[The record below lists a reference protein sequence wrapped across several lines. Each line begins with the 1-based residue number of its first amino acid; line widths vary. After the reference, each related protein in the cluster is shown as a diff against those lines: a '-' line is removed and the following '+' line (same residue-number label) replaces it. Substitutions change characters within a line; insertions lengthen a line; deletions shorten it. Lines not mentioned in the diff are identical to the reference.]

1 VTSTQRAVSHDE
13 QAASSVTAKRQAHK
27 RADGEG
33 SIRQRG
39 DGRWEARLF
48 VGWLP
53 DGKVDQRSVYGKT
66 QQECRRKL
74 TELRKQRET
83 GTIIAADRAGATI
96 AGFVE
101 RWLAATAASVRPSTH
116 KRYAALLRVH
126 VLPTL
131 GKKRLDALRP
141 SDIQALLAWLLT
153 QSARGKHGALLT
165 ASTVHH
171 VYVALHVALA
181 AGVKWGDVARN
192 VADVVDPP
200 HVVKVET
207 YTPTPI
213 DVARLVVV
221 AADDPIG
228 ALVAVAAF
236 TGARQ
241 GELLGLQW
249 PDIDFDRA
257 TLSIRRTLLPSTHGG
272 VPAFGPPK
280 TARSRRTVTLAPEA
294 MAALRTQRGRQ
305 REQRLLLGPDYTDH
319 SLVFATALG
328 TPYLASNVH
337 RSFKR
342 LLTRAGLPESVRFH
356 DLRHAAA
363 TNSLQAD
370 IPLKVVS
377 ERLGHSTLAITAD
390 LYTHRVASLEADA
403 AEKLAALYRDAIPRA
418 SSE

>member
-1 VTSTQRAVSHDE
+1 
-13 QAASSVTAKRQAHK
+13 
-27 RADGEG
+27 
-33 SIRQRG
+33 
-39 DGRWEARLF
+39 
-48 VGWLP
+48 
-53 DGKVDQRSVYGKT
+53 
-66 QQECRRKL
+66 
-74 TELRKQRET
+74 
-83 GTIIAADRAGATI
+83 
-96 AGFVE
+96 
-101 RWLAATAASVRPSTH
+101 
-116 KRYAALLRVH
+116 
-126 VLPTL
+126 
-131 GKKRLDALRP
+131 
-141 SDIQALLAWLLT
+141 
-153 QSARGKHGALLT
+153 
-165 ASTVHH
+165 
-171 VYVALHVALA
+171 
-181 AGVKWGDVARN
+181 
-192 VADVVDPP
+192 
-200 HVVKVET
+200 
-207 YTPTPI
+207 
-213 DVARLVVV
+213 
-221 AADDPIG
+221 
-228 ALVAVAAF
+228 VAVAAF

-342 LLTRAGLPESVRFH
+342 LLTRAGRPESVRFH

-377 ERLGHSTLAITAD
+377 ERLGHHNAQTTLE
-390 LYTHRVASLEADA
+390 LYGHVTP
-403 AEKLAALYRDAIPRA
+403 KMRA
-418 SSE
+418 NAGSR